1 MKRNNYEMLLFCQSD
16 PFQGQQDLAF
26 FSIDVAMAS
35 LYSLLHQQYQEE
47 WDGYTRRAS
56 RVEAAVRAAVWNNDL
71 RDVVL
76 SLSKCTG
83 LLIDRYQLW
92 SQ

>member
-1 MKRNNYEMLLFCQSD
+1 MIWFCQSD

-26 FSIDVAMAS
+26 FSIDVTKAP

-47 WDGYTRRAS
+47 WDDYTPRAS
-56 RVEAAVRAAVWNNDL
+56 RVEAAVRAAVSNNDP

-76 SLSKCTG
+76 SLSKYNG
-83 LLIDRYQLW
+83 LLIDLYQLW